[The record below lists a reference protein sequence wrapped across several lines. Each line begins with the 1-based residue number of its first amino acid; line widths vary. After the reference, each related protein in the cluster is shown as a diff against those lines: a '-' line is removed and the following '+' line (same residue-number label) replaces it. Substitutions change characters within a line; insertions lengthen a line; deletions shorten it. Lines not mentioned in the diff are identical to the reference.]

1 MSNISTQIHQIKEKL
16 PTEVTL
22 VAVSKFHPIE
32 KLEEAYAAGQRVFG
46 ESRAQEVVPKSQTLT
61 YNDIQWH
68 FIGHLQPNKVKM
80 IAPFVTLI
88 HSVDSLN
95 LLKEINKQGA
105 KVNRQLHC
113 LLEVKVAA
121 EDSKHGLTPDECI
134 ELLRSG
140 EWREMPYV
148 SIDGLMCMATNT
160 DDETRIRQ
168 DFAQAHAL
176 FKQLKQDFFAHAEHF
191 SIRSWGMSDD
201 HEIAIQ
207 EGSNMIRIGSA
218 IFGERV

>member
-1 MSNISTQIHQIKEKL
+1 MTHVATAIHQIKQTL
-16 PTEVTL
+16 PAGVTL

-32 KLEEAYAAGQRVFG
+32 KLSEAYDAGQRVFG
-46 ESRAQEVVPKSQTLT
+46 ESRAQEVVPKSQALT
-61 YNDIQWH
+61 HDDIEWH

-88 HSVDSLN
+88 HSVDSLK

-105 KVNRQLHC
+105 KVDRKLHC

-121 EDSKHGLTPDECI
+121 EDSKYGLTPEGCL
-134 ELLRSG
+134 ELLRGS
-140 EWREMPYV
+140 EWREMANI

-160 DDETRIRQ
+160 DDQTRIRQ

-176 FKQLKQDFFAHAEHF
+176 FKQIKQEFFADGEHF

-201 HEIAIQ
+201 YVIAIE
-207 EGSNMIRIGSA
+207 EGSNMIRVGSA
-218 IFGERV
+218 IFGERI

>member
-1 MSNISTQIHQIKEKL
+1 MSKIATIIHQINEEI

-32 KLEEAYAAGQRVFG
+32 KLEEAYIAGQRVFG
-46 ESRAQEVVPKSQTLT
+46 ESRAQEVVPKSSALPHE
-61 YNDIQWH
+61 DIQWH

-80 IAPFVTLI
+80 IAPFVSLI
-88 HSVDSLN
+88 HSVDSLK
-95 LLKEINKQGA
+95 LLKEINKQGI
-105 KVNRQLHC
+105 KVNRKLHC

-121 EDSKHGLTPDECI
+121 EESKHGLTPQECI
-134 ELLRSG
+134 ELLRGG
-140 EWREMPYV
+140 EWREMSNI

-160 DDETRIRQ
+160 DDKERIHQ
-168 DFAQAHAL
+168 DFAQAHEL
-176 FKQLKQDFFAHAEHF
+176 FKQLKQEFFSDAKHF

-201 HEIAIQ
+201 YEIAIQ

-218 IFGERV
+218 IFGERL